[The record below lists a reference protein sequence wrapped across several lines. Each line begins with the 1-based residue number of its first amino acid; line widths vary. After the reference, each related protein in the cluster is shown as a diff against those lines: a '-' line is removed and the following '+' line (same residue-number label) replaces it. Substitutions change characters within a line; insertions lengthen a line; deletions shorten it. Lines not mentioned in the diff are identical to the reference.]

1 AHVSR
6 ARRQVRADD
15 PGEIVQRGGRTM
27 EARAVARYVL
37 ISPRKARQVTQLIQG
52 KPLDEALNVLR
63 FAPKKAARLVEK
75 VVQSAAANAEA
86 NHDLNSD
93 ELIVS
98 AAYVDEGPSLKRIRP
113 RARGRADRYE

>member
-1 AHVSR
+1 
-6 ARRQVRADD
+6 
-15 PGEIVQRGGRTM
+15 M

-86 NHDLNSD
+86 NHDLNTD

-113 RARGRADRYE
+113 RARGRADRYEKRMSHITVVLKERQ

>member
-1 AHVSR
+1 
-6 ARRQVRADD
+6 
-15 PGEIVQRGGRTM
+15 M

-86 NHDLNSD
+86 NHDLNTD

-113 RARGRADRYE
+113 GRGAGRTDTRNA